1 MNPSDLSTSSSGSSV
16 GESSRGSLTSQS
28 HNAAVEL
35 TKGISSGQFRPGEK
49 LNEVDI
55 AAQLGVSRN
64 TLREGFATLAAQG
77 LVERIPHRGVFITQ
91 PTLTQMLDLYTAR
104 IILEPGSLLWGSRV
118 GLDGLDGIVRQAEA
132 ARDEQGGNS
141 SEVDIQLIS
150 DANHDFHRAIVASAC
165 SQHLETAM
173 SRILA
178 QMRLAFMHATEIDP
192 AFHVHFITENRIV
205 ADLVAEEK
213 YEEAA
218 QKLSESLSRTR
229 DYLPQFFTG

>member
-1 MNPSDLSTSSSGSSV
+1 MNPSDLSTSSSGSSA
-16 GESSRGSLTSQS
+16 GEPSRESLASQS
-28 HNAAVEL
+28 HTAAVEL

-64 TLREGFATLAAQG
+64 TLRESFATLAAQG

-91 PTLTQMLDLYTAR
+91 PTLAQMLDLYTAR
-104 IILEPGSLLWGSRV
+104 IILEPGALLWGARE
-118 GLDGLDGIVRQAEA
+118 GLGGLDGIVRQAEA
-132 ARDEQGGNS
+132 ARDEQGENIG
-141 SEVDIQLIS
+141 EVDIQLIS
-150 DANHDFHRAIVASAC
+150 DANHDFHRTIVASAC

-192 AFHVHFITENRIV
+192 AFHVHFITENRTV

-229 DYLPQFFTG
+229 EYLPQFFTD